1 MTVYYILLIV
11 SVGLG
16 VFAFYKVVGRT
27 GLTHLNVFSWTFF
40 IEFLAMATISPF
52 IVMNIKS
59 TNWALKGIPDS
70 EFPLKEIILTLC
82 WCAFGI
88 PSGIHIARRLF
99 QLKNADVD
107 FEKYIKRNYKISSK
121 NWYLSFWILI
131 FSLYSYYLVSQ
142 IGFIPQIK
150 MLGMQASE
158 IAVLRGRITH
168 HLPANIII
176 FRLVG
181 LTLSAII
188 CYTSFSRFL
197 KEKTWSHAFYFFIF
211 LLFTIFFNTLNLNKS
226 ALAYI
231 FVGLIATM
239 GLSSIN
245 LNMKKYLSLGFLLLS
260 LLVIGFKLTIPHH
273 SYNSVLTNIFGRIT
287 ISQSYGNYISY
298 YLFPKYEDH
307 IGFRSITKQLKRV
320 GIEPKERA
328 SRIMMKHVA
337 PEQVRKGT
345 AGHMVS
351 TFFAEAWANWG
362 LVGVLLSPFLVGF
375 LLKSTVTLITLL
387 PKSELTIGIL
397 SFLTYTFGLNKSI
410 SKILLPR
417 YLIAAS
423 LISLALYAVHEKISS
438 SKS

>member
-1 MTVYYILLIV
+1 MAVYYLLLIV
-11 SVGLG
+11 LVAIGI
-16 VFAFYKVVGRT
+16 FTFYKVVGRT

-40 IEFLAMATISPF
+40 VEFLAMATISPF
-52 IVMNIKS
+52 IVMDIKS
-59 TNWALKGIPDS
+59 ANWALKNIPDS
-70 EFPLKEIILTLC
+70 EFPLKEVILTLS
-82 WCAFGI
+82 WCTIGI
-88 PSGIHIARRLF
+88 PSGIYIAKKLF
-99 QLKNADVD
+99 QMKNADVD
-107 FEKYIKRNYKISSK
+107 FEKYIRRDYKVSSK
-121 NWYLSFWILI
+121 NWYLIFWILI
-131 FSLYSYYLVSQ
+131 FSFYSYYLVRQ
-142 IGFIPQIK
+142 IGFIPQIE

-158 IAVLRGRITH
+158 IAMLRGRITH

-197 KEKTWSHAFYFFIF
+197 KKKTWSHAFFFFIF
-211 LLFTIFFNTLNLNKS
+211 LTLTIFFNTLNLNKS

-245 LNMKKYLSLGFLLLS
+245 LNMKKYVSLGVLLLT
-260 LLVIGFKLTIPHH
+260 LLLIGFKLTIPHH
-273 SYNSVLTNIFGRIT
+273 SYSSVLTNIFGRIT
-287 ISQSYGNYISY
+287 ISQSYGNYISF

-337 PEQVRKGT
+337 PEQVQKGT
-345 AGHMVS
+345 AGNMVS

-362 LVGVLLSPFLVGF
+362 FIGVLLSPFLVGF
-375 LLKSTVTLITLL
+375 LLKCTVTLITLL

-417 YLIAAS
+417 YLIAATV
-423 LISLALYAVHEKISS
+423 ISLVLYAAHERLSS